1 MATARQWYRRL
12 VPERARRIVRRLAR
26 EVPIRLIDSATDLRD
41 RLRGGA
47 TALPPPALRAAVGI
61 DSSRSHYVEVGRG
74 VAEAILHA
82 APPRGRWLDFGC
94 GSGRVAR
101 HLGVIDTI
109 SLTGVDVDRR
119 AVSWCKQH
127 LRGDFQII
135 APDPP
140 LPFADASFDVV
151 CAVSVFTHLDEA
163 EQLRWLA
170 ELRRV
175 LPAGGTL
182 VASTH
187 APDLTYNRPDLTA
200 VHHGQLAMN
209 GFTFIR
215 GSGDFSDES
224 AFHHAAYVRR
234 VWRQFFRSVEHKPH
248 ALMGYQDL
256 VICVA

>member
-1 MATARQWYRRL
+1 MSTAREWYRRV

-26 EVPIRLIDSATDLRD
+26 EAPIRVVDALPDLRD
-41 RLRGGA
+41 MLRGGP
-47 TALPPPALRAAVGI
+47 TALPPPALRASVGI
-61 DSSRSHYVEVGRG
+61 DSSRSHYVRVGRG
-74 VAEAILHA
+74 VGEAILHA
-82 APPRGRWLDFGC
+82 APPHGNWLDFGC

-101 HLGVIDTI
+101 HLGAIDAIT
-109 SLTGVDVDRR
+109 LTGVDVDRR
-119 AVSWCKQH
+119 AVSWCMQH
-127 LRGDFQII
+127 LRGDFRVI

-140 LPFADASFDVV
+140 LPFADGSFDVI

-163 EQLRWLA
+163 AQLRWLA

-175 LPAGGTL
+175 LREGGML

-200 VHHGQLAMN
+200 VHHQQLAAN

-215 GSGDFSDES
+215 GSGGFSEES
-224 AFHHAAYVRR
+224 AFHSGGYIQR
-234 VWRQFFRSVEHKPH
+234 VWRQFFRSVEHTPH

-256 VICVA
+256 TICVA